1 MVLNAVNS
9 YECVEKVTVDYFQK
23 NFCIDA
29 SIDVDMEEVFSAYNA
44 FVSEGG

>member
-1 MVLNAVNS
+1 MHYLPQI
-9 YECVEKVTVDYFQK
+9 FQMCRKSQCRLFSK
-23 NFCIDA
+23 NFYIDA